1 MNDPKFSLYMGHFL
15 TAVTTSNESHYNDC
29 WPWRLVSIPVSALL
43 FYVQLS
49 AKHSFA
55 SAVYATANPS
65 VHCPSVSPSVC
76 LSVTLRCCVKTRERR
91 KMWSSPSGSPVP
103 LVFWCQEWLMGDDPV
118 QVKLECKEVD
128 HCENS
133 RDVGLHISPH
143 NSGTVIDSEKS
154 SINVNRKLT
163 MGFPNK
169 LSTKVVSR
177 LTFPKW
183 RSDTQICRFY
193 QKFRPENIKSLL
205 QSFSV

>member
-65 VHCPSVSPSVC
+65 VHCPSVSPCVC

-154 SINVNRKLT
+154 SINVNKKST
-163 MGFPNK
+163 MGFPTSHQSRSCVTLNFPK
-169 LSTKVVSR
+169 IGFVYPNLTFFAEISTK
-177 LTFPKW
+177 T
-183 RSDTQICRFY
+183 
-193 QKFRPENIKSLL
+193 IKTLL
-205 QSFSV
+205 QSFIV